1 MSQEPE
7 RKNQRW
13 LLIAVAALAV
23 LGLAAVLALRGRTP
37 DRRSD
42 TGPPRMVRIPAGAF
56 DMGSDSGAEDE
67 RPVHRVVL
75 PSFEMDATEVTVAQY
90 RACVTAK
97 ACQPAATIWWD
108 SISPAD
114 QKTLS
119 EYCNAGRPGREQ
131 HPMNCV
137 DYRQAGAFCKWA
149 GKRLP
154 TEEEWEYVARG
165 ADGRT
170 YPWGDQAP
178 GPEHLNA
185 CGAECRT
192 LAESQGWQWTSMFP
206 GDDGFAETA
215 PVGSFPKG
223 QSPFGV
229 LDMAGNVWEWLD
241 TQYCDSYAASQ
252 KCMDHRVTRG
262 GSWSDGNPNLVRAR
276 YRHGRVPAERS
287 SYVGFR
293 CVR

>member
-1 MSQEPE
+1 
-7 RKNQRW
+7 
-13 LLIAVAALAV
+13 
-23 LGLAAVLALRGRTP
+23 
-37 DRRSD
+37 
-42 TGPPRMVRIPAGAF
+42 
-56 DMGSDSGAEDE
+56 
-67 RPVHRVVL
+67 
-75 PSFEMDATEVTVAQY
+75 
-90 RACVTAK
+90 
-97 ACQPAATIWWD
+97 
-108 SISPAD
+108 
-114 QKTLS
+114 
-119 EYCNAGRPGREQ
+119 
-131 HPMNCV
+131 
-137 DYRQAGAFCKWA
+137 
-149 GKRLP
+149 
-154 TEEEWEYVARG
+154 VARG

-170 YPWGDQAP
+170 FPWGNQAP

-241 TQYCDSYAASQ
+241 TQYCDSYAAGK

-287 SYVGFR
+287 IYVGFR